1 MKNQV
6 ATRYAQAL
14 FDLADEENKISEI
27 YEELDNVSKLI
38 GSNRELEDVFRSP
51 FVTREEKKNI
61 ADQVFNG
68 SLSTITRNFFM
79 VLIDNSRTVDL
90 SSISV
95 AYKELLNK
103 KHNIEEG
110 TVVTALPLSADKISE
125 LEQKLSAKYN
135 KTIKLEN
142 KIDEGII
149 GGALVKIGN
158 EEIDGTV
165 KSRLDDLKSDLSRV
179 IS

>member
-14 FDLADEENKISEI
+14 FDLADEEKKISEI
-27 YEELDNVSKLI
+27 YQELTEILSLI
-38 GSNRELEDVFRSP
+38 NSNSELKDVLKSP
-51 FVTREEKKNI
+51 FVTKEEKRNI
-61 ADQVFNG
+61 ADQIFEG
-68 SLSTITRNFFM
+68 SLSKTTRNFMM
-79 VLIDNSRTVDL
+79 VLIDNNRTIDL
-90 SSISV
+90 SSITV
-95 AYKELLNK
+95 AYKELLNN

-110 TVVTALPLSADKISE
+110 VVITAIPLSEDKISE
-125 LEQKLSAKYN
+125 LEHKLSAKYN
-135 KTIKLEN
+135 KNIKLTN
-142 KIDEGII
+142 KIDESII